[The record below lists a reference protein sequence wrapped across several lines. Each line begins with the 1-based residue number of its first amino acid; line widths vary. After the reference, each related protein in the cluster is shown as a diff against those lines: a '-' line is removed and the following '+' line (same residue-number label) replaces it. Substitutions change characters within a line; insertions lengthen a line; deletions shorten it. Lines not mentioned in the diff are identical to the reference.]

1 MLTVLTGLPEVGLEA
16 MHCQLVYSEVSAA
29 AAPAE
34 QDYTSHVFVKN

>member
-34 QDYTSHVFVKN
+34 QARITQLMFL